1 MNQNEL
7 YPLGV
12 RRDSSYYTRINWA
25 STTERDPRLWVLNI
39 IDDDILRDG
48 GTWGANDENS
58 ANVVLDFFGET
69 QKVSKIKIYKNV
81 GIAIS
86 VLEELAREINIYS
99 CKDDTPAQKLR
110 TAEDDIDSVDWVLQG
125 TMKIVKEEGWQEIVF
140 EEPFDAKFIR
150 IETKDN
156 FCKRD
161 ESFIPWI
168 EFSEVKIYG

>member
-1 MNQNEL
+1 MNKSQQ

-12 RRDSSYYTRINWA
+12 RRDSSYYTRITWA

-39 IDDDILRDG
+39 LDDDLERDG

-99 CKDDTPAQKLR
+99 CSDDTPFKKLR
-110 TAEDDIDSVDWVLQG
+110 TAEDAIDSVDWIYRG
-125 TMKIVKEEGWQEIVF
+125 TMKVVKEEGWQEIVF
-140 EEPFDAKFIR
+140 SEPFEAKYIR

-156 FCKRD
+156 FCKKD
-161 ESFIPWI
+161 DSFIPWI
-168 EFSEVKIYG
+168 EFSEIKIFG